1 MNKLLLLGAFALVAL
16 VGCGGGNATATKT
29 LPPDTLRLITI
40 NNPATLDPAFSQDNP
55 TNELMSQIYEGLV
68 AFDERNRVVPRL
80 AEKWT
85 ISPDGRTY
93 LFQLKPGVKFSNGQP
108 FSAADVK
115 ASIERL
121 ANPDLGSPLAMG
133 YLGDIEGFQARRGGK
148 ASEVKG
154 VQVKGEME
162 VAISL
167 DKARPYFLGKLTYPV
182 AFMVPKGTAKIESV
196 GQMVGTGP
204 FVVKE
209 FVPNQEIRL
218 QANATYHLGAPKIGK
233 LAYRVVKDPATA
245 VLLYRNQEIDILA
258 INPND
263 TETFRKDP
271 KLNAQLIYA
280 DQPSIN
286 YIGMNGKN
294 YAPFA
299 NPKVRRA
306 FVMAV
311 DRERIVKSLLNGI
324 GKPAVGILPEMI
336 PQKSRTK
343 PIPPFDVAGAK
354 KLLAESGVKEFPPLE
369 LWVSESNRDR
379 KRIAEFVAGQI
390 TENLAV
396 PVKLRQAENTL
407 IIDRATKRQ
416 LPFFY
421 GNWFADYL
429 DAENFLSVL
438 LADYGQNRTSY
449 DNPEFS
455 RLTQRADQ
463 EPNEQKRQEL
473 YAQAEDL
480 ALQDAPWI
488 PLFHPQDVIAIHPRV
503 SGAKRNLFGFLPYRE
518 VSLAKVP

>member
-1 MNKLLLLGAFALVAL
+1 MNKLLLLLVAL
-16 VGCGGGNATATKT
+16 LVVAGCGGGNATASKS
-29 LPPDTLRLITI
+29 LPPDTLRLILT

-68 AFDERNRVVPRL
+68 GFDERNRVVPRL

-85 ISPDGRTY
+85 VSDDGKTY
-93 LFQLKPGVKFSNGQP
+93 LFKLKSGVKFSNGQP
-108 FSAADVK
+108 LTAEDVK
-115 ASIERL
+115 ASVERL
-121 ANPDLGSPLAMG
+121 ANPDLGSPLAVG
-133 YLGDIEGFQARRGGK
+133 YLGEIDGFKERREGKLPSVRGV
-148 ASEVKG
+148 S
-154 VQVKGEME
+154 VKGEME
-162 VAISL
+162 VSITL
-167 DKARPYFLGKLTYPV
+167 DQPRPYFLGKLTYPV
-182 AFMVPKGTAKIESV
+182 AYIVPKGTAKIESV
-196 GQMVGTGP
+196 GQMIGTGP

-218 QANATYHLGAPKIGK
+218 EANSTYHAGAAKIGK
-233 LAYRVVKDPATA
+233 LTYRVVKDPATA
-245 VLLYRNQEIDILA
+245 VLMYRNEELDILA

-271 KLNAQLIYA
+271 KLNSQLLYA

-306 FVMAV
+306 FAMAV
-311 DRERIVKSLLNGI
+311 DRERIVKLLLNGI

-336 PQKSRTK
+336 PQKTRTK
-343 PIPPFDVAGAK
+343 PIPPFDVPGAK

-390 TENLAV
+390 TENLGV
-396 PVKLRQAENTL
+396 QVKLRQAENTL

-455 RLTQRADQ
+455 RLTRLADQ
-463 EPNEQKRQEL
+463 EPNEVKRQEL
-473 YAQAEDL
+473 YAQAEDI
-480 ALQDAPWI
+480 ALQDSPWI

-518 VSLAKVP
+518 VGLGQ